1 MRVMVVVIS
10 GAGKST
16 FAQRLA
22 QAAGLRMVELDLL
35 NWGPD
40 WYNRSVETPEAFLQA
55 VDDATRDDGWVAAG
69 GYSMTWPIIWSRA
82 EHLVWLDLP
91 RMQVMRQV
99 IPRSLRRAISGAD
112 VFPGCR
118 ESPLRLL
125 RADHP
130 IRWAW
135 NNHRGR
141 RGRIAQVLADPAF
154 AHLRVHRCQNRAE
167 ANQVLASLLLT

>member
-1 MRVMVVVIS
+1 MVVGIS

-16 FAQRLA
+16 FAACLA
-22 QAAGLRMVELDLL
+22 QAAGLRIVELDLL
-35 NWGPD
+35 NWQPG
-40 WYNRSVETPEAFLQA
+40 WYNLSVEAPDAFLAA
-55 VDDATRDDGWVAAG
+55 VEQATRGDDWVAAG
-69 GYSMTWPIIWSRA
+69 GYSISWPIIWPRA
-82 EHLVWLDLP
+82 EHVVWLDLP

-99 IPRSLRRAISGAD
+99 IPRSLQRALSGVD

-118 ESPLRLL
+118 EGPLRLL

-141 RGRIAQVLADPAF
+141 REKIARTIADPAY
-154 AHLRVHRCQNRAE
+154 AHLTVHQCRSRADAE
-167 ANQVLASLLLT
+167 ATLAQLARR

>member
-1 MRVMVVVIS
+1 MRAMVVGIS

-16 FAQRLA
+16 FAARLA
-22 QAAGLRMVELDLL
+22 EAARLRVIELDLL

-40 WYNRSVETPEAFLQA
+40 WFNRSVEDPGAFKQS
-55 VDDATRDDGWVAAG
+55 VDLATQGDDWIVAG
-69 GYSMTWPIIWSRA
+69 GYSQTWPIIWPRA

-91 RMQVMRQV
+91 RWQVMSQV
-99 IPRSLRRAISGAD
+99 IPRSLACATRPGD

-118 ESPLRLL
+118 EDFARLF

-135 NNHRGR
+135 DKHKSR
-141 RGRIAQVLADPAF
+141 RESITKAQTDPAY
-154 AHLRVHRCQNRAE
+154 AHLLVHHCRSRKDAD
-167 ANQVLASLLLT
+167 AALALLSKR